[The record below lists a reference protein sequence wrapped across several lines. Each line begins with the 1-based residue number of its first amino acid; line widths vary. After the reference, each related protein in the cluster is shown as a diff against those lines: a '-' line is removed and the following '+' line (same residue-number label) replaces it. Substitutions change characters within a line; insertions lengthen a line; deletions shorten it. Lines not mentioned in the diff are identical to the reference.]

1 MIPYSRLKRPDLYT
15 LSHSEQLEDH
25 TFTAA
30 HTYIAHIWQPPARFV
45 PLLYP
50 VGLKM
55 FCYNFECNL

>member
-30 HTYIAHIWQPPARFV
+30 QTYIAHIWQYPPPPPWGLELLCM
-45 PLLYP
+45 PLQTDH
-50 VGLKM
+50 
-55 FCYNFECNL
+55 